1 MMALISQFNAK
12 HRDKYTT
19 HKPIEA
25 DYYVLKT
32 DGKVQLIQIDTRGTQ
47 DREIPDKLSQT
58 IQLDRE
64 SARALFNILKEEFNF
79 T

>member
-25 DYYVLKT
+25 DYY
-32 DGKVQLIQIDTRGTQ
+32 
-47 DREIPDKLSQT
+47 T